1 MFCSYSFIQVIVLV
15 AEFDE
20 ALERLD
26 RLEHR
31 LSEVMHRIDEIGM
44 QLEAINKT
52 FICLYRSG
60 GLDKCAVRI
69 GAT

>member
-1 MFCSYSFIQVIVLV
+1 MLCFYSFIWVIFLA

-20 ALERLD
+20 TLKRLD

-60 GLDKCAVRI
+60 DLDKCAVRI